1 MRAVRYRITGLA
13 LDPGVVDDRH
23 QLAAALARILGVGTT
38 EVRSPVVVK
47 HSLDARRRPARHI
60 YSLEVDVPDVVTPR
74 PRPPRGAHV
83 TVVGRDTRPAALRAS
98 GVLVD
103 APSLGSLPPDFKPV
117 VVGAGPAGLF
127 AALALARL
135 GAPPLLLERGGPVEE
150 RAINVARLESEG
162 VLEPESNLLF
172 GEGGAGAFS
181 DGKIYT
187 RTRNPQVSSVL
198 KEFVELG
205 ADPRIL
211 IDARPHI
218 GSDVL
223 IGIIAAFRGRLQALG
238 VEIRYHARVDGLLK
252 SGKSVIGVRL
262 ADGEE
267 IRRAPVVMAPGHSA
281 RDTFA
286 FLAEAGVPME
296 PWSTALGVRIEHPQS
311 MIDRIQ
317 YKSSNPRAEG
327 LPPADYHLAWHG
339 RRGRGSYT
347 FCMCPGG
354 RIVAATNLPG
364 RVVTNGTATSRRGG
378 MYANSAVVVQV
389 RPEDYA
395 PYGDLSD
402 PLVGFAF
409 QDVWEQK
416 AYELGGGGF
425 RAPAQRV
432 SDYLDARPSG
442 SPLETSYELGT
453 TPANLRDCLPEEVAN
468 AIAQSLASFGR
479 RLRGFD
485 GPLGVLVGVE
495 SRTSSP
501 VRVLRDD
508 DCRALGVPGLYPI
521 GEGAGYAGGIVSAAV
536 DGIRAAEA
544 MVKGA
549 RLRVASD

>member
-13 LDPGVVDDRH
+13 LEPGVVDDRL
-23 QLAAALARILGVGTT
+23 QLAAALARVLGVGTT
-38 EVRSPVVVK
+38 EVRGPVVIK
-47 HSLDARRRPARHI
+47 HSLDARRRPARHV
-60 YSLEVDVPDVVTPR
+60 YSLEVDVPDASTPR

-83 TVVGRDTRPAALRAS
+83 TLVDEDTQPAALRAG
-98 GVLVD
+98 GVLTEAVATTAL
-103 APSLGSLPPDFKPV
+103 APGFRPV

-135 GAPPLLLERGGPVEE
+135 GAPPLLLERGGPIEE
-150 RAINVARLESEG
+150 RAVHVARLEAEG

-223 IGIIAAFRGRLQALG
+223 LGIIANFRARLQSLG
-238 VEIRYHARVDGLLK
+238 VQIRYHARVAGLLR
-252 SGKSVIGVRL
+252 SGSAVVGVRL

-267 IRRAPVVMAPGHSA
+267 IHHAPVVMAPGHSA

-296 PWSTALGVRIEHPQS
+296 PWSTALGVRIEHPQA

-317 YKSSNPRAEG
+317 YQSTRARVDG

-339 RRGRGSYT
+339 RQGRGSYT

-395 PYGDLSD
+395 PYGDPAD
-402 PLVGFAF
+402 PLIGFAF

-416 AYELGGGGF
+416 AYDLGGGRF

-432 SDYLDARPSG
+432 SDYLDNRPSE
-442 SPLETSYELGT
+442 SALETSYELGT
-453 TPANLRDCLPEEVAN
+453 TPTNLRDCLPTAVAN
-468 AIAQSLASFGR
+468 AIGQSLVSFGR

-508 DCRALGVPGLYPI
+508 DCRALGIQGLYPI

-544 MVKGA
+544 MVRAA
-549 RLRVASD
+549 RSRTTN